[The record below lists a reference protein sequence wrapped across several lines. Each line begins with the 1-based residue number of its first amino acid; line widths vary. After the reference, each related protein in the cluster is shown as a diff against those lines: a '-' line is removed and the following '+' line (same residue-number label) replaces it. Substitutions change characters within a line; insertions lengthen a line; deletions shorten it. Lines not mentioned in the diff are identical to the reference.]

1 MAPVGEAAGS
11 WATAMPGF
19 FPPEFAVFSLFF
31 LLTIILLALCT
42 DCGRHSFELRDSGEE
57 TGITQS
63 NLIRVVKLE
72 DALAA
77 RENPMINDIRK
88 DERGASQIV
97 NGTPVMTVGSPSP
110 TTTVNNADQREVQN
124 SIPEIHS
131 LPDPVSVVEA
141 HKPLKS
147 VPLPVYS
154 GDALEAPIVKSLESA
169 EVPILGPVEASTLD
183 FSNMSSLKPVEPTDV
198 SIVSR
203 VPDAPDGF
211 GNRKLPVINSLEA
224 VDGPN
229 VAPACIPHCNDLDTQ
244 GAAIM
249 NIPGSLAPVDELIG
263 DSTIVTYPEPVDF
276 SIVNQLPPVD
286 TPVVDSLAPVDA
298 PIMNRLKK
306 DNATISDQL
315 NVPTVNDID
324 QLNVPILND
333 IDLLNVPT
341 MNETD
346 LFNVPILYDS
356 DPLGFAIMKD
366 LDLLDA
372 PVEFS
377 SNFVAQLAEN
387 GCVAGE
393 DQGPSLRLHPQH
405 TYELI
410 GELIPDVASVE
421 VDPTTPSDQTKPEVI
436 DESTTQPDVD
446 ASTVTEPVDLALRYY
461 ENTAELVQQSV
472 ATNNEPMTT
481 GPGDGTD
488 LTRKEEVKKSLSD
501 MGWNPM
507 YAKVSRNCPT
517 PPPVPPPED
526 EE

>member
-110 TTTVNNADQREVQN
+110 TTTVNN
-124 SIPEIHS
+124 
-131 LPDPVSVVEA
+131 
-141 HKPLKS
+141 
-147 VPLPVYS
+147 